1 MIKSKYNEVDYI
13 MAIKL
18 IVMDMDG
25 TLLNQDD
32 QISEK
37 TKKALMECQKKGIR
51 LILASGRSRF
61 RLFQYA
67 KELEMEKYGG
77 KLIEVNGM
85 AYYDLQTRQREVIKR
100 LKSDEIIELFK
111 ILKQTKAEIQGYLD
125 NAVYDYIPEAI
136 FEIKKQVKKEK
147 QLPEDYP
154 WTGGAWEWLTDMRNG
169 YPSVYY
175 FCAEN
180 MLPKELNKFI
190 VIDEEA
196 KNEVNYQQLKAV
208 LGERFE
214 MVRTCPRL
222 IEINPKGITK
232 GQTLKKIM
240 ANEQIAYD
248 EVLAF
253 GDGENDVDMFSVVK
267 YGIAMG
273 NAKEY
278 VKNKAF
284 DVTLSNREDGIAV
297 AIEKYC
303 KS

>member
-1 MIKSKYNEVDYI
+1 

-25 TLLNQDD
+25 TLLNKEDK
-32 QISEK
+32 ISDK
-37 TKKALMECQKKGIR
+37 TKTALMECQKNGIR

-85 AYYDLQTRQREVIKR
+85 AYYDLKTQKREVIKR
-100 LKSDEIIELFK
+100 LQHHEIIELFT
-111 ILKQTKAEIQGYLD
+111 ILKKTQSEIQGYLD
-125 NAVYDYIPEAI
+125 DAIYDYIPEAV
-136 FEIKKQVKKEK
+136 FEIKQVKKAR
-147 QLPEDYP
+147 QLCDDYP
-154 WTGGAWEWLTDMRNG
+154 WTGGAWDWLSDMRNG

-175 FCAEN
+175 ICAEN

-190 VIDEEA
+190 VLNDET
-196 KNEVNYQQLKAV
+196 KNETIYHQLKEQ
-208 LGERFE
+208 LDERFE
-214 MVRTCPRL
+214 IVRTCPRL

-240 ANEQIAYD
+240 ANEQIAED

-253 GDGENDVDMFSVVK
+253 GDGENDVDMFNVVK

-278 VKNKAF
+278 VKNKAY
-284 DVTLSNREDGIAV
+284 DVTLSNSEDGIAL